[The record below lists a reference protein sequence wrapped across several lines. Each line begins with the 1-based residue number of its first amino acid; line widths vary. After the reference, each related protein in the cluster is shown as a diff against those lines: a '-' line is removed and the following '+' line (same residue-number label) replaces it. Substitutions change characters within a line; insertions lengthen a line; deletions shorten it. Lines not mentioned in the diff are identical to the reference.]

1 MKNKVNLSILIISYN
16 TKKITKNC
24 LQSLFESLK
33 GTKITFEVIVL
44 DNQSKDGSLAML
56 EKLSHYYKQLIAIK
70 SDQNLGFAKGNNLLV
85 KKARGKYLLFLNSDI
100 IVLDR
105 AVEKL
110 YQYYLANE
118 KEMNFLGGK
127 LYNKNMTEQF
137 SCGPFYSLLVIFGA
151 LFLRGDYWGLTRY
164 SPNKIKK
171 VDWVSGACFITNKQ
185 SFQKIGGF
193 DEKIFMYMD
202 EVDLLYRGAK
212 KGLTT
217 FLYPQAKFIHLGSA
231 SSGQRTYPIIQ
242 TYQGFVYFYRKH
254 HTKLE
259 LNILLLMLKLKAFIA
274 ISLGRLFK
282 NNYLINTYEKALKI
296 IEMD

>member
-193 DEKIFMYMD
+193 DEKIFMYM
-202 EVDLLYRGAK
+202 EDLDLNRRLHKDYKTMFYPYVSIVHIHAK
-212 KGLTT
+212 ESYKRKNLLRAHIKST
-217 FLYPQAKFIHLGSA
+217 
-231 SSGQRTYPIIQ
+231 
-242 TYQGFVYFYRKH
+242 VYYFNKWGWFFDSERREINR
-254 HTKLE
+254 E
-259 LNILLLMLKLKAFIA
+259 LLK
-274 ISLGRLFK
+274 R
-282 NNYLINTYEKALKI
+282 
-296 IEMD
+296 IEDR